1 MVAYHHWLKT
11 SIEKTGKLTMP
22 TEEEQKEI
30 IVNRKSKVSKVE
42 EALKKLP
49 PAKPETPKKKLVK
62 PLIKKL
68 DSQLTN

>member
-1 MVAYHHWLKT
+1 
-11 SIEKTGKLTMP
+11 MP